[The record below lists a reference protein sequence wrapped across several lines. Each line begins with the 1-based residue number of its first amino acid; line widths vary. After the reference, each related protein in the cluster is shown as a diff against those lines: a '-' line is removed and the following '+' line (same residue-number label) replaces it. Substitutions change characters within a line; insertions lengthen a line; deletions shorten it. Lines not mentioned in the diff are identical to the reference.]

1 MKKRFVYLVTS
12 LTILLSVNVQGQP
25 PGWTVNPSDYANSM
39 TFTWQVDLPD
49 GETVGSED
57 YLAAFVDG
65 ECRGVV
71 SAIELNDSGEYYFLL
86 LVHSNSTV
94 GDQIN
99 FRFYDASAEDM
110 FDYPLEISF
119 ESEKIV
125 GSFSEPNQFVI
136 EPDIVLNVNDNHQ
149 TIQLYPNPAKDY
161 VYVKISD
168 IRNSQLQIIDLNG
181 ATVSMPAPEVKDE
194 IAVIDI
200 SKIESGIYYI
210 IVSSE
215 TQYTSGKLIKL

>member
-1 MKKRFVYLVTS
+1 MKKRLFYFVAS
-12 LTILLSVNVQGQP
+12 FAILLSVNVHGQP
-25 PGWTVNPSDYANSM
+25 PGWAVNPSDYANSM

-49 GETVGSED
+49 GETIGSDD

-71 SAIELNDSGEYYFLL
+71 SAIELNESGEYYFLL

-110 FDYPLEISF
+110 YDYPDAISF

-125 GSFSEPNQFVI
+125 GSFSEPNQFII
-136 EPDIVLNVNDNHQ
+136 EPDIVLNVDDNQ
-149 TIQLYPNPAKDY
+149 QNFQLYPNPAEDY
-161 VYVKISD
+161 VHVKIGD
-168 IRNSQLQIIDLNG
+168 VGNSQLQIVDLNG
-181 ATVSMPAPEVKDE
+181 AAVSIPVPEIIDE
-194 IAVIDI
+194 IAVIDLSQI
-200 SKIESGIYYI
+200 KSGIYYI
-210 IVSSE
+210 IINSQ
-215 TQYTSGKLIKL
+215 TQYTSSKLIKL